1 MNVHILNKLFGFVM
15 NICRKHNID
24 ESHGLSHSMKVL
36 HYAHEIYETEKLLE
50 PVLKEHEKII
60 YISSVLHDM
69 CDKKYMNEN
78 DGLKNINNFLV
89 DKIEEPKIKIINDII
104 SKMSYSKVKKEGYPD
119 LKEYNEIY
127 HIVREADIL
136 AAYDI
141 DRAIMYSMM
150 VDNQPYNKALDDS
163 ILLFNNRVLK
173 HIYDGTFYHKS
184 ALQIGKKL
192 HKEAFLKLKLLKNNK
207 KELNK

>member
-1 MNVHILNKLFGFVM
+1 MLSINELFKFV
-15 NICRKHNID
+15 IRTSAFYKID
-24 ESHGLSHSMKVL
+24 ESHALKHSMEVYYYGNKIFNKEMK
-36 HYAHEIYETEKLLE
+36 HNSI
-50 PVLKEHEKII
+50 LKNNKII
-60 YISSVLHDM
+60 IDTCCILHDM

-173 HIYDGTFYHKS
+173 HIYDDTFYHKS